1 MVVVMLLVLI
11 LLQPWGQVVGR
22 NLIEA
27 VDLLTASTPK
37 QRRLSRNRSAKLLPT
52 CGEEG
57 RHLPALHTQKNSTER
72 QLIWST
78 SQGAWCIRDLTPYN
92 AYVSKQSMLGVPYVR
107 TSQRVWR
114 VG

>member
-27 VDLLTASTPK
+27 VDLLTGSTPK

-57 RHLPALHTQKNSTER
+57 RHLPALRIHKKNLRKGNSFGQPAR
-72 QLIWST
+72 VR
-78 SQGAWCIRDLTPYN
+78 GAWCIRDLTPYN
-92 AYVSKQSMLGVPYVR
+92 AYVP
-107 TSQRVWR
+107 
-114 VG
+114 